1 MYFNPQ
7 LDIYKFWRL
16 GFYLILGLLCALTIS
31 QAFAIDPPNA
41 PIHLDDNPNANLSS
55 KTGLGYDNDQL
66 LEFQWNVVAQEKNY
80 NVYLSVDGG
89 PFQLESATF
98 APQYTLLGVNGH
110 FYQIRV
116 TSIANGEES
125 NYSQPSNK
133 IVVDTV
139 PPEIPILQFKDPL
152 LVNTAKLVVLL
163 DPLTQTNRDPNFDA
177 YQLRGGQFADWTTT
191 QEMVDFAFQLQPNA
205 TNSLQI
211 RGIDLAGNPSPA
223 AVLTVIQDSIPPTA
237 PILAPLNR
245 QEASP
250 HRGDKSGAVNTP
262 TIGLKVDVPSS
273 DLHFSHYQ
281 AHGGQ
286 YKNWTSVTETEFFAF
301 ELAQNTENLL
311 SVRGV
316 DKAGNVGEA
325 VTVRV
330 MHDAIPPQVPGQ
342 PFAREETAPGS
353 GFASS
358 FPLTWEWTPAKDNFL
373 VDSYQ
378 VFVVV
383 DGQPPTPFNKGD
395 GGDFTLAGTA
405 KGPYFPL
412 AVATGRSYQV
422 RVQAVDAAGNL
433 GDFSQLSRPIFV
445 DMTNPTT
452 PSIRIR
458 EPDVLSGNLVDADT
472 ILVDL
477 VAPSEDDLFWGYQLL
492 GGQYSTWTDTT
503 ETTIFKF
510 NLVQDRVNVLSVRG
524 QDKAGNVSGTA
535 TIQVIEDSTP
545 PTPPIV
551 RSTRLATRENSVV
564 VELVAPSVDP
574 FFDSYELRGGQ
585 YSDWTRTTETN
596 LFRFQLQSDQINSL
610 FIRAKDQLGHRSEP
624 VEIQAVQDLIPP
636 GRPGVPRH
644 YDSTAAT
651 IGFDDDTTLDFQWT
665 PAQDNFAAVTD
676 YLVFLSIDGLPYEEI
691 SKSFGPAFSVSVP
704 EGHTYRLQ
712 VAAVDQAGNVGPRS
726 EASLPVLIDT
736 TPPTAPVIEPVAS
749 FTSAF
754 EVELLLTPDGQ
765 SFDANGVKYQIRGGK
780 LDFWMDVSTT
790 DKFRFFLIPNAQNTL
805 SIRAVDPAGNQRINS
820 VQITQD
826 SIPPIAPGK
835 PNHIKPEEALVPNL
849 DNSQALKFVWSAA
862 EDNFEVDHYRVFI
875 SKNGGAFKQDERK
888 ISLPA
893 IQSPYVAAGEN
904 GNVYQI
910 RVRAVDKAGNISPES
925 PPSEVILVDT
935 EAPIVEQVEI
945 LGDHRV
951 TGKVTKGDG
960 KVQIKARIKDATI
973 TEEGITADLSQ
984 LTGNSE
990 DRAVNPIARNLV
1002 VFDNFVQVNWF
1013 TSLNQNIQG
1022 GSVVTVTISARDNAG
1037 NLAKEN
1043 SAQAY
1048 VFVPSASQETLL
1060 SLSTDGEVIVF
1071 VELKP
1076 STIPDRRVLPLR
1088 VVVEPVDAEVATA
1101 DENLPKQMYILKGS
1115 VAYKIIAED
1124 ILGVP
1129 IPKEQIRDTFTL
1141 GLGYSSEVGPE
1152 VAQNLK
1158 LFVLSGNNW
1167 LPLESQVDFSRR
1179 MVKTEA
1185 ASQFGIYRLLAQAST
1200 TLEDILAY
1208 PNPVRFGNSNNT
1220 LKFRNVPPEAVIEI
1234 YTVTGERIREIK
1246 VEPGALNVAWDGKK
1260 KNGDLVTSGL
1270 YLYRIRMNDKEVFGK
1285 IAVLR

>member
-1 MYFNPQ
+1 
-7 LDIYKFWRL
+7 
-16 GFYLILGLLCALTIS
+16 
-31 QAFAIDPPNA
+31 
-41 PIHLDDNPNANLSS
+41 
-55 KTGLGYDNDQL
+55 
-66 LEFQWNVVAQEKNY
+66 
-80 NVYLSVDGG
+80 
-89 PFQLESATF
+89 
-98 APQYTLLGVNGH
+98 
-110 FYQIRV
+110 
-116 TSIANGEES
+116 
-125 NYSQPSNK
+125 
-133 IVVDTV
+133 
-139 PPEIPILQFKDPL
+139 
-152 LVNTAKLVVLL
+152 
-163 DPLTQTNRDPNFDA
+163 
-177 YQLRGGQFADWTTT
+177 
-191 QEMVDFAFQLQPNA
+191 
-205 TNSLQI
+205 
-211 RGIDLAGNPSPA
+211 
-223 AVLTVIQDSIPPTA
+223 
-237 PILAPLNR
+237 
-245 QEASP
+245 
-250 HRGDKSGAVNTP
+250 
-262 TIGLKVDVPSS
+262 
-273 DLHFSHYQ
+273 
-281 AHGGQ
+281 
-286 YKNWTSVTETEFFAF
+286 
-301 ELAQNTENLL
+301 
-311 SVRGV
+311 VRGV

-330 MHDAIPPQVPGQ
+330 MHDDIPPQIPGQ
-342 PFAREETAPGS
+342 PFAREETTPGS
-353 GFASS
+353 GFARS
-358 FPLTWEWTPAKDNFL
+358 FPLTWEWTPAKDNFR
-373 VDSYQ
+373 VESYQ
-378 VFVVV
+378 VFVIV
-383 DGQPPTPFNKGD
+383 N

-405 KGPYFPL
+405 QAPYFPL

-458 EPDVLSGNLVDADT
+458 EPEVLSGNLVDAD
-472 ILVDL
+472 IVLVDL

-503 ETTIFKF
+503 ETTIFQF
-510 NLVQDRVNVLSVRG
+510 NLVQDRVNILSARG

-545 PTPPIV
+545 PTPPIM
-551 RSTRLATRENSVV
+551 RNTRLATRENSVV

-585 YSDWTRTTETN
+585 YSDWTQTPETN

-610 FIRAKDQLGHRSEP
+610 FIRAKDRLGHRSEP

-691 SKSFGPAFSVSVP
+691 SKSFGPAVSVSVP

-726 EASLPVLIDT
+726 EASSPVLIDT

-749 FTSAF
+749 FISAF
-754 EVELLLTPDGQ
+754 EVELQLTSDGQ

-790 DKFRFFLIPNAQNTL
+790 DKFRFFLVPNAQNTL

-820 VQITQD
+820 VQIIQD
-826 SIPPIAPGK
+826 SIPPIAPSK

-849 DNSQALKFVWSAA
+849 DNSPALKFVWSPA
-862 EDNFEVDHYRVFI
+862 EDNFEVDHYQVFI

-888 ISLPA
+888 ISLPSV
-893 IQSPYVAAGEN
+893 QSPYVAAGEN

-925 PPSEVILVDT
+925 SPSEVILVDT
-935 EAPIVEQVEI
+935 ESPVVEQVEI

-951 TGKVTKGDG
+951 AGKVTKGDG

-984 LTGNSE
+984 LTGNSA
-990 DRAVNPIARNLV
+990 DSAVNPIARNLV

-1037 NLAKEN
+1037 NLAKKN

-1048 VFVPSASQETLL
+1048 VFVPPASQETLL
-1060 SLSTDGEVIVF
+1060 TLSADGKVAVL

-1088 VVVEPVDAEVATA
+1088 VVVEPADAEVATA
-1101 DENLPKQMYILKGS
+1101 DGNLPQQMYILKRS
-1115 VAYKIIAED
+1115 VAYKIIAEGL
-1124 ILGVP
+1124 LGVP

-1152 VAQNLK
+1152 IAQNLK
-1158 LFVLSGNNW
+1158 LFVLLGGRW

-1179 MVKTEA
+1179 IVKTEA
-1185 ASQFGIYRLLAQAST
+1185 ASQFGIYRLLAQASAG
-1200 TLEDILAY
+1200 LEDILAY

-1246 VEPGALNVAWDGKK
+1246 VEPGAPSVSWDGKK
-1260 KNGDLVTSGL
+1260 KNGDPVTSGL
-1270 YLYRIRMNDKEVFGK
+1270 YLYRIRTNDKEVFGK